1 MKGLIIIVCM
11 ALCGPLFFQFVE
23 ECLPKKPQ
31 EMEPIKRIAASLE
44 KHIQEN
50 SKSNLKEIID

>member
-1 MKGLIIIVCM
+1 M

-23 ECLPKKPQ
+23 DCLPKKPQ

-44 KHIQEN
+44 KSIQEN
-50 SKSNLKEIID
+50 SQSNLKEIID